1 MANRWTEEQLLAINT
16 EGNNVIVS
24 AGAGSGKTAVLTERV
39 LRKVKDGIPVNKLL
53 ILTFTKAA
61 SEEMRTRI
69 RKTLKKE
76 GFLDQVNLIDSSYIT
91 TFDSYSLSLVKKY
104 HTYLNISN
112 SIKITDQTI
121 IDIKKK
127 EILEKI
133 MEQKYK
139 ERSPRFE
146 ELIVHFALK
155 NDNDLKSII
164 MSINNK
170 LDLRYDK
177 RDYLEN
183 YEENYYSVEKLK
195 EIINEYLLLI
205 KSKKEMI
212 SELLSE
218 IRGELEGETL
228 EKFEY
233 EINKVI
239 DKDNY
244 DDLKIALDTFKMP
257 RKNKDYTDKAVVIKD
272 YIKSVINDLKDLCIY
287 ESIETI
293 KSSLLNSKDDTLEI
307 IDIVLR
313 LDEEYNK
320 IKYKEEMFDFNDIS
334 HLAIKLVKENKDIR
348 DEIRDSFNEIL
359 IDEYQDTSDIQEMFI
374 SEIANHNVY
383 MVGDIKQSIYR
394 FRNANPYIF
403 KDKYDT
409 YNKDNTKGVKID
421 LIKNF
426 RSREEVL
433 NNINLIFSR
442 IMDDDIGGAN
452 YIKEHQ
458 MVFGN
463 KTYIEEGKTNQNYD
477 MTLLNYEKDEK
488 YKSDVQEA
496 FIIGYDIK
504 NKIENKVQIFDK
516 DEKVLRDIE
525 YKDCA
530 ILLDVKKN
538 FTLYKQIFEYL
549 NIPLLLYSDT
559 NLTLSD
565 DLYVLKNL
573 VKLIILVKEN
583 NYNTEFKYVFT
594 SIARSF
600 LFNYNDEYIY
610 DIFENNSFK
619 GDEIVKK
626 ALNLKNKID
635 YLPLEELFNS
645 ILEEYD
651 YEEKII
657 NTKDIIDIEKRL
669 EYIMNLFGDF
679 SQKGY
684 TLYDLSY
691 YLEEVT
697 KNNYS
702 IKYKPYQDSTNSVK
716 IMSIHASKGL
726 EFPICYFAGFEN
738 KFNQLD
744 LRQKIMYDNNYG
756 IMLPEIDEETIPTI
770 RMKLYK
776 IKSKR
781 EDISERIR
789 LFYVALTR
797 AKEKMIMILPKKED
811 KSMESNVV
819 SNIVRD
825 KYISF
830 DSIMESIRFILE
842 EYTENIEDVKY
853 TNEYLYKKES
863 KELKVKAEEKFI
875 VKNLVFCEQEKEE
888 KHFSKSSITLIE
900 KETKEK
906 MEVGTEVHQILEEI
920 DFKNPDLDNLNIDNF
935 LKRKIEKFIDS
946 KLIKDN
952 INSKIFKEYEFID
965 NSDNEVKRG
974 IIDLLIENDKEIII
988 IDYKL
993 NNVLDEAYKKQ
1004 LNGYKNE
1011 ISKISNKPIKLYLY
1025 SIIEEK
1031 LEEVENL

>member
-1 MANRWTEEQLLAINT
+1 MANRWTEEQLEAINT

-104 HTYLNISN
+104 HTYLNVSSN
-112 SIKITDQTI
+112 IKITDQTI

-127 EILEKI
+127 EILEKV

-139 ERSPRFE
+139 ENSTRFE
-146 ELIVHFALK
+146 DLIVHFALK
-155 NDNDLKSII
+155 NDNDLKNMI

-177 RDYLEN
+177 KEYLKN
-183 YEENYYSVEKLK
+183 YEENYYTDK
-195 EIINEYLLLI
+195 EIDKTIDEYLKLI
-205 KSKKEMI
+205 ENKKNTI
-212 SELLSE
+212 KDILDD

-233 EINKVI
+233 EIKKIVNKTT
-239 DKDNY
+239 Y
-244 DDLKIALDTFKMP
+244 EDLKEALEVFKMP
-257 RKNKDYTDKAVVIKD
+257 RKNKEYTEKATVLKD
-272 YIKSVINDLKDLCIY
+272 YIKSIITDLKDLCIY
-287 ESIETI
+287 ESTI
-293 KSSLLNSKDDTLEI
+293 SMKEKILNSKDDTLEI
-307 IDIVLR
+307 IDIILR

-320 IKYKEEMFDFNDIS
+320 IKYKEEMFDFTDIS
-334 HLAIKLVKENKDIR
+334 HLAIKLVKENKEIR
-348 DEIRDSFNEIL
+348 DEISNSFQEIL
-359 IDEYQDTSDIQEMFI
+359 IDEYQDTSDTQEMFI
-374 SEIANHNVY
+374 NEIANHNVY

-403 KDKYDT
+403 KEKYDT
-409 YNKDNTKGVKID
+409 YSRDNTKGIKID

-442 IMDDDIGGAN
+442 IMDDEIGGAN

-477 MTLLNYEKDEK
+477 MTLLNYEVDERFK
-488 YKSDVQEA
+488 KTVQEA

-504 NKIENKVQIFDK
+504 NKIENKIQIFDK

-549 NIPLLLYSDT
+549 DIPLLLYSDT
-559 NLTLSD
+559 DLTLSD

-573 VKLIILVKEN
+573 IKLIILVKEN

-594 SIARSF
+594 SISRSF
-600 LFNYNDEYIY
+600 LFNYDDEYIY
-610 DIFENNSFK
+610 SVFEDNSFK
-619 GDEIVKK
+619 NDEIVKK
-626 ALNLKNKID
+626 ALNIIDKIN
-635 YLPLEELFNS
+635 YLPLENLFTT

-651 YEEKII
+651 YENKLLS
-657 NTKDIIDIEKRL
+657 TKDIIDKEKRI
-669 EYIMNLFGDF
+669 EYIMNLFKDF
-679 SQKGY
+679 SLKGY

-697 KNNYS
+697 ENNYS

-726 EFPICYFAGFEN
+726 EFPICYFAEFEN
-738 KFNQLD
+738 RFNQLD
-744 LRQKIMYDNNYG
+744 LKQKITYDNDYG
-756 IMLPEIDEETIPTI
+756 ILLPEVDEESIPTI

-776 IKSKR
+776 IKSRR

-797 AKEKMIMILPKKED
+797 AKEKMIMVLPKKED
-811 KSMESNVV
+811 ESIETSIVSNV
-819 SNIVRD
+819 IRD

-842 EYTENIEDVKY
+842 EYTENIEGINY
-853 TNEYLYKKES
+853 TNEYLYKRIN
-863 KELKVKAEEKFI
+863 EEIEINDATKFI
-875 VKNLVFCEQEKEE
+875 VENLVFNQEEKEE
-888 KHFSKSSITLIE
+888 SHFSKSSVTLID

-906 MEVGTEVHQILEEI
+906 MEIGTKVHQILEEI
-920 DFKNPDLDNLNIDNF
+920 DFKNPEIENLDIDNF
-935 LKRKIEKFIDS
+935 LKNKISKFINS
-946 KLIKDN
+946 EIIKEN
-952 INSKIFKEYEFID
+952 INSKFYKEYEFID
-965 NSDNEVKRG
+965 DSEEETKRG
-974 IIDLLIENDKEIII
+974 IIDLLIENDKEMII

-993 NNVLDEAYKKQ
+993 SNILDDAYKNQ
-1004 LNGYKNE
+1004 LNGYKDE
-1011 ISKISNKPIKLYLY
+1011 ISKVTNKPIKIYLY
-1025 SIIEEK
+1025 SIIGESFEEIK
-1031 LEEVENL
+1031 

>member
-1 MANRWTEEQLLAINT
+1 MANRWTDEQLEAINT
-16 EGNNVIVS
+16 EGSNVIVS

-39 LRKVKDGIPVNKLL
+39 LRKVKDGISVNRLL

-91 TFDSYSLSLVKKY
+91 TFDSYSLAIVKKY
-104 HTYLNISN
+104 HTYLNISGN
-112 SIKITDQTI
+112 IKITDQTI

-133 MEQKYK
+133 MDEKYK
-139 ERSPRFE
+139 ENSSRFE
-146 ELIVHFALK
+146 ELVAHFALK
-155 NDNDLKSII
+155 NDTDLKSMIL
-164 MSINNK
+164 SINNK

-177 RDYLEN
+177 KEYLEN
-183 YEENYYSVEKLK
+183 YEENYYSNEKID

-205 KSKKEMI
+205 KNKRKI
-212 SELLSE
+212 IKNLLDD
-218 IRGELEGETL
+218 IRGELEGDTL

-233 EINKVI
+233 EINKIVN
-239 DKDNY
+239 KDSY
-244 DDLKIALDTFKMP
+244 DELKVALDTFKMP
-257 RKNKDYTDKAVVIKD
+257 RKNKEYTDKAVVLKD

-287 ESIETI
+287 ESVDSI
-293 KSSLLNSKDDTLEI
+293 KNSLLNSKDDTLEI
-307 IDIVLR
+307 IDIILR
-313 LDEEYNK
+313 LDEKYNK

-334 HLAIKLVKENKDIR
+334 HLAIKLVKENEEVR
-348 DEIRDSFNEIL
+348 NEIRDSFGEIL
-359 IDEYQDTSDIQEMFI
+359 IDEYQDTSDTQEMFI
-374 SEIANHNVY
+374 NEIANNNVY

-403 KDKYDT
+403 KDKYDN
-409 YNKDNTKGVKID
+409 YSKDNKKGKKID

-433 NNINLIFSR
+433 NNINLIFSK
-442 IMDDDIGGAN
+442 IMDDEIGGAN

-463 KTYIEEGKTNQNYD
+463 KTYIEEGKTNQNYN
-477 MTLLNYEKDEK
+477 MTLLNYEVDER
-488 YKSDVQEA
+488 YKKDVQEA

-538 FTLYKQIFEYL
+538 FNLYKQIFEYL

-583 NYNTEFKYVFT
+583 NYNAEFKYVFI
-594 SIARSF
+594 SVARSF
-600 LFNYNDEYIY
+600 LFNYMDDYIY
-610 DIFENNSFK
+610 DVFENNSFK

-626 ALNLKNKID
+626 ALKLKDKID
-635 YLPLEELFNS
+635 YLPLEELFNE
-645 ILEEYD
+645 ILEEYN
-651 YEEKII
+651 YEDKIL
-657 NTKDIIDIEKRL
+657 NTKDIIDKEKRL
-669 EYIMNLFGDF
+669 EYIINLLSDL
-679 SQKGY
+679 SQMGY

-697 KNNYS
+697 ENNYS

-738 KFNQLD
+738 RFNQLD
-744 LRQKIMYDNNYG
+744 LKQKIAYDNNYG
-756 IMLPEIDEETIPTI
+756 IMLPEIDEESIPTI

-776 IKSKR
+776 IKSRR

-797 AKEKMIMILPKKED
+797 AKEKMIMVLPKKED
-811 KSMESNVV
+811 ESIESKIV

-830 DSIMESIRFILE
+830 DSIMESIRFELE
-842 EYTENIEDVKY
+842 PYIKDIKDVKY
-853 TNEYLYKKES
+853 TNEYLYKQ
-863 KELKVKAEEKFI
+863 ELEEIKIDNNGKFI
-875 VKNLVFCEQEKEE
+875 VNNLLFNEEAKEE
-888 KHFSKSSITLIE
+888 SHFSKTKITLID
-900 KETKEK
+900 KETKEN
-906 MEVGTEVHQILEEI
+906 MEIGTKVHQILEEI
-920 DFKNPDLDNLNIDNF
+920 DFKNPDIDDLDLDNF
-935 LKRKIEKFIDS
+935 LKRKIEKFINS
-946 KLIKDN
+946 KLIKEN
-952 INSKIFKEYEFID
+952 LNSKIFKEYEFID
-965 NSDNEVKRG
+965 DSDNEVKRG
-974 IIDLLIENDKEIII
+974 IIDLLIENEKEIII
-988 IDYKL
+988 VDYKL

-1004 LNGYKNE
+1004 LNGYKDE

-1031 LEEVENL
+1031 LEKVENL